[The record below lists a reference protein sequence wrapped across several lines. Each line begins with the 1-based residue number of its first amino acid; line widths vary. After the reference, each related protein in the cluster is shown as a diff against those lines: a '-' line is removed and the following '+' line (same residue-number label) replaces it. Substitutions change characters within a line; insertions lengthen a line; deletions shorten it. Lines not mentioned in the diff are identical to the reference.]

1 MAIEYTP
8 SASER
13 ARARAR
19 RAAASADVS
28 FLSRLDW
35 LLLGGVVAL
44 VGYGLWAI
52 NGITHHDVEGSPRY
66 FVTRQVAFVVA
77 GAFAFVFALAVDP
90 SRLQRFWRP
99 IYIGTVA
106 VMLLVYAAGP
116 VTRGSQ
122 RWLDIGPFRFQPSE
136 FGKLLFVL
144 ALAGF
149 LAERIRRINEL
160 RTLLSAVGLAAL
172 PITLVFLQPDFG
184 TALVYG
190 AALAALLFLAGTR
203 WLMIAALAC
212 AVVVGA
218 VLVLW
223 VLPAAGQHV
232 LQPYQVD
239 RITGFLH
246 PEADP
251 AGATYNV
258 TQSKVAVGAGGLDGR
273 GVAGATQT
281 NLSYLPEHATDF
293 VFASF
298 AEQRGFFGA
307 AILLCLYLLVVWRG
321 LRIITVA
328 RDPFSAI
335 VAGGIVVAFLFQI
348 YVNVGMTMGIAPITG
363 IPLPFVSV
371 GGSSMIAN
379 LAAMGVLLS
388 IHARGA
394 PFRRR

>member
-1 MAIEYTP
+1 MAIEYVE
-8 SASER
+8 SATER
-13 ARARAR
+13 ARTRAR
-19 RAAASADVS
+19 RATHATELS
-28 FLSRLDW
+28 FLRRLDW
-35 LLLGGVVAL
+35 LLAAAVAGL
-44 VGYGLWAI
+44 VAYGLWAI

-66 FVTRQVAFVVA
+66 FLVRQAMFA
-77 GAFAFVFALAVDP
+77 GAGAVAFALALAINP
-90 SRLQRFWRP
+90 SRLARYWRP
-99 IYIGTVA
+99 LYVGTVA
-106 VMLLVYAAGP
+106 VMLLVFLAGP
-116 VTRGSQ
+116 VTRGSR
-122 RWLDIGPFRFQPSE
+122 RWLDLGSFRFQPSE

-149 LAERIRRINEL
+149 LAERAKRINEP
-160 RTLLSAVGLAAL
+160 RTVLSAVALAAV
-172 PITLVFLQPDFG
+172 PVTLVFIQPDFG

-190 AALAALLFLAGTR
+190 AALAAVLFIAGTR
-203 WLMIAALAC
+203 WLMLAALASTVLV
-212 AVVVGA
+212 AA
-218 VLVLW
+218 VLILW
-223 VLPAAGQHV
+223 ALPAAGAHV
-232 LQPYQVD
+232 LQPYQVK

-246 PEADP
+246 PDSDP
-251 AGATYNV
+251 SGATYNIA
-258 TQSKVAVGAGGLDGR
+258 QSKVAVGAGGLDGR

-328 RDPFSAI
+328 RDLFSAI

-363 IPLPFVSV
+363 IPLPFISV

-388 IHARGA
+388 IHARGT

>member
-1 MAIEYTP
+1 MAIEYGE
-8 SASER
+8 SATER
-13 ARARAR
+13 ARTRAL
-19 RAAASADVS
+19 RATHATELS
-28 FLSRLDW
+28 FLRRLDW
-35 LLLGGVVAL
+35 LLAAAVAGL
-44 VGYGLWAI
+44 VAYGLWAI

-66 FVTRQVAFVVA
+66 FLVRQAMFA
-77 GAFAFVFALAVDP
+77 GAGAVAFALALAINP
-90 SRLQRFWRP
+90 SRLARFWRP
-99 IYIGTVA
+99 LYVGTVA
-106 VMLLVYAAGP
+106 VMLLVFLAGP
-116 VTRGSQ
+116 VTRGSR
-122 RWLDIGPFRFQPSE
+122 RWLDLGSFRFQPSE

-149 LAERIRRINEL
+149 LAERAKRINEP
-160 RTLLSAVGLAAL
+160 RTALSAVALAAV
-172 PITLVFLQPDFG
+172 PVTLVFIQPDFG

-190 AALAALLFLAGTR
+190 AALAAVLFIAGTR
-203 WLMIAALAC
+203 WLMLAALASTVLV
-212 AVVVGA
+212 AA
-218 VLVLW
+218 VLILW
-223 VLPAAGQHV
+223 ALPAAGAHV
-232 LQPYQVD
+232 LQPYQVK

-246 PEADP
+246 PDSDP
-251 AGATYNV
+251 SGATYNIA
-258 TQSKVAVGAGGLDGR
+258 QSKVAVGAGGLDGR

-328 RDPFSAI
+328 RDLFSAI

-363 IPLPFVSV
+363 IPLPFISV

-388 IHARGA
+388 IHARGT

>member
-1 MAIEYTP
+1 MAIDYSGT
-8 SASER
+8 ATDR
-13 ARARAR
+13 ARKRAR
-19 RAAASADVS
+19 RAASATELS
-28 FLSRLDW
+28 FLRRLDW
-35 LLLGGVVAL
+35 LLTGAVVGL
-44 VGYGLWAI
+44 VSYGLWAI
-52 NGITHHDVEGSPRY
+52 NGITHHDVDGNPHY
-66 FVTRQVAFVVA
+66 FLVRQATFAAAGAVAFA
-77 GAFAFVFALAVDP
+77 LALAVDP
-90 SRLQRFWRP
+90 SRLARYWRP
-99 IYIGTVA
+99 LYGGTVA
-106 VMLLVYAAGP
+106 VMLLVFLAGP
-116 VTRGSQ
+116 VTRGSR
-122 RWLDIGPFRFQPSE
+122 RWLDLGSFRFQPSE

-149 LAERIRRINEL
+149 LAERAKRINET
-160 RTLLSAVGLAAL
+160 RTVLIAFGLAAF
-172 PITLVFLQPDFG
+172 PIGLVFIQPDFG

-190 AALAALLFLAGTR
+190 AALAAVLFIAGTR
-203 WLMIAALAC
+203 WLMLAALAAC
-212 AVVVGA
+212 
-218 VLVLW
+218 VLLAATLILW
-223 VLPAAGQHV
+223 VLPAAGAHV
-232 LQPYQVD
+232 LQPYQVK

-246 PEADP
+246 PNSDP
-251 AGATYNV
+251 SDATYNIA
-258 TQSKVAVGAGGLDGR
+258 QSKVAVGAGGLDGR

-328 RDPFSAI
+328 RDLSSAI
-335 VAGGIVVAFLFQI
+335 IAGGIVVGFLFQV

-363 IPLPFVSV
+363 IPLPFISV

-388 IHARGA
+388 IHARGT

>member
-8 SASER
+8 TAGER

-19 RAAASADVS
+19 RAASAADVS
-28 FLSRLDW
+28 FLRRLDW

-52 NGITHHDVEGSPRY
+52 NGITHHDVEGSPHY
-66 FVTRQVAFVVA
+66 FVTRQIAFVVA
-77 GAFAFVFALAVDP
+77 GAFLFALALAINP

-99 IYIGTVA
+99 IYIGTVG
-106 VMLLVYAAGP
+106 VMLLVFAAGP

-144 ALAGF
+144 AIAGF
-149 LAERIRRINEL
+149 LAERIKRINEP
-160 RTLLSAVGLAAL
+160 RTVLSAVGLAAL

-190 AALAALLFLAGTR
+190 AALAALLFVAGTR
-203 WLMIAALAC
+203 WLIIAALAC

-223 VLPAAGQHV
+223 LLPAAGQHV
-232 LQPYQVD
+232 LQPDQVD

-251 AGATYNV
+251 AGATYNIM
-258 TQSKVAVGAGGLDGR
+258 QSKVAVGAGGIDGR

-363 IPLPFVSV
+363 IPLPFFSV

-388 IHARGA
+388 IHARGT

>member
-35 LLLGGVVAL
+35 LLLGGVAAL

-77 GAFAFVFALAVDP
+77 GAFAFVFALAIDP

-106 VMLLVYAAGP
+106 VMMLVFVAGP

-149 LAERIRRINEL
+149 LAERIRRINEI
-160 RTLLSAVGLAAL
+160 RTVLSAVGLAAL

-203 WLMIAALAC
+203 WLVIAALAC

-218 VLVLW
+218 ALVLW

-251 AGATYNV
+251 SGATYNV
-258 TQSKVAVGAGGLDGR
+258 TQSKVAVGAGGLEGR

-363 IPLPFVSV
+363 IPLPFISV